1 MTALTHMAAA
11 RPPGIADARVPC
23 PLCGGLIHP
32 VAGRCKHC
40 KEDLTAHRAARPQ
53 AAAALPPLSNAR
65 PQNGTNGHAP
75 ATASAVATAIAPGEA
90 SQPILPPRTTART
103 MPTAR
108 PPSIWRSWPMLVIV
122 LAVIAIVTA
131 TVIMVMPPDR
141 KKADGKM
148 SAPPAP
154 ERMQTN
160 PLPEK
165 QSQIDPWAP
174 PPGSVP
180 LTPDP
185 QLAIPQP
192 PSPMDP
198 DVPAPDDPDDD
209 DIWGGGVGGLGTPGR
224 GGVLGSAGRGAFMV
238 NVLDRACKR
247 LASCPDVDQSALAII
262 CEQVA
267 MIPKPPVPTCAA
279 AKRCLEAIDR
289 LSCSQA
295 QTTSPMS
302 MFTLF
307 DDCSAADNC

>member
-32 VAGRCKHC
+32 IAGRCKHC

-53 AAAALPPLSNAR
+53 ATVALPPLSNAK
-65 PQNGTNGHAP
+65 QANGTNGHAP
-75 ATASAVATAIAPGEA
+75 AVAGPAATATAPREA
-90 SQPILPPRTTART
+90 SQPILPPRTTARS
-103 MPTAR
+103 MPAAR
-108 PPSIWRSWPMLVIV
+108 PSVWRSWPMLVIV
-122 LAVIAIVTA
+122 LAAVAIVTA
-131 TVIMVMPPDR
+131 TVIMLLPPDR
-141 KKADGKM
+141 KKARGKM

-165 QSQIDPWAP
+165 HSQIDPWAA
-174 PPGSVP
+174 PPGTVP
-180 LTPDP
+180 QAPDP
-185 QLAIPQP
+185 QPAVPTP
-192 PSPMDP
+192 PAPMDP
-198 DVPAPDDPDDD
+198 DVPDPDDD
-209 DIWGGGVGGLGTPGR
+209 DIWGGGGGVGGLGLPGGGGMLGTPGR
-224 GGVLGSAGRGAFMV
+224 GAFLI

-247 LASCPDVDQSALAII
+247 LATCPDVDQSALTII

-267 MIPKPPVPTCAA
+267 MIPKPPVPRCAA
-279 AKRCLEAIDR
+279 AQRCLEAIDR

-295 QTTSPMS
+295 QFTSPMS